1 MDDATS
7 EIYYAQLVE
16 EESTPTVLAALREVI
31 EQKGVFCALYSDR
44 ASHFFLTPKA
54 GEPVDHNRLT
64 QVGRALRTLG
74 IQMIPAYSP
83 QARGRSERGFST
95 WQGRLPQE
103 LRLRGL
109 KVRQPKPEWLRI
121 RLGDPTNQ
129 NQVLQLIEGLN
140 LHTVCQEA
148 RCPNIFECW
157 NDRTATFM
165 LGGDICTRHCGFCA
179 VGKGQPGLLDPEEP
193 RHVAEAVNHLNLAHA
208 VITSVN
214 RDDLPDGGA
223 AHWAETIRLVRASNP
238 ECKIEVLIPDFNG
251 DEAALNTVLD
261 AEPDVLN
268 HNTETIA
275 RLYRRVR
282 PDAVY
287 TQSLTLLQRAAAR
300 RDREGRGML
309 TKSGIMVGLGE
320 TFEEVVDLMNDLRA
334 VSCDIMT
341 IGQYLQPHARRLPVE
356 RYVTPDEFAK
366 WREVGMSLGFHHVE
380 SSPLTRSSYHARE
393 QAAK

>member
-1 MDDATS
+1 MS
-7 EIYYAQLVE
+7 
-16 EESTPTVLAALREVI
+16 R
-31 EQKGVFCALYSDR
+31 
-44 ASHFFLTPKA
+44 
-54 GEPVDHNRLT
+54 
-64 QVGRALRTLG
+64 
-74 IQMIPAYSP
+74 
-83 QARGRSERGFST
+83 
-95 WQGRLPQE
+95 E
-103 LRLRGL
+103 LRVLNT
-109 KVRQPKPEWLRI
+109 KPRQPKPDWLRI

-129 NQVLQLIEGLN
+129 NHLLKLIQGLN

-157 NDRTATFM
+157 SDRTATFM

-179 VGKGQPGLLDPEEP
+179 VGKGAPESLDADEP
-193 RHVAEAVNHLNLAHA
+193 RHVAEAVQHLNLAHT

-223 AHWAETIRLVRASNP
+223 AHWAATIREVRVMNP

-261 AEPDVLN
+261 ARPDVLN

-282 PDAVY
+282 PDADY
-287 TQSLTLLQRAAAR
+287 QQSLTLLRRAADR
-300 RDREGRGML
+300 RDREQPNML

-320 TFEEVVDLMNDLRA
+320 EFDEVVDLMKDLRA

-341 IGQYLQPHARRLPVE
+341 IGQYLQPHARRLPVD
-356 RYVTPDEFAK
+356 RYVTPQEFDR
-366 WREVGMSLGFHHVE
+366 WHEIGMTMGFKHVQ

-393 QAAK
+393 QAE

>member
-1 MDDATS
+1 
-7 EIYYAQLVE
+7 
-16 EESTPTVLAALREVI
+16 LARELHVI
-31 EQKGVFCALYSDR
+31 SNNQ
-44 ASHFFLTPKA
+44 
-54 GEPVDHNRLT
+54 
-64 QVGRALRTLG
+64 
-74 IQMIPAYSP
+74 
-83 QARGRSERGFST
+83 
-95 WQGRLPQE
+95 
-103 LRLRGL
+103 

-129 NQVLQLIEGLN
+129 NNVLKLIEGLN

-157 NDRTATFM
+157 SDRTATFM

-179 VGKGQPGLLDPEEP
+179 VGKGAPVPLDRQEP
-193 RHVAEAVNHLNLAHA
+193 RHVAEAVAHLNLAHT

-223 AHWAETIRLVRASNP
+223 SHWAETIREVRALNP

-251 DEAALNTVLD
+251 DEAALNTVLN

-287 TQSLTLLQRAAAR
+287 QQSLTLLQRAAAR
-300 RDREGRGML
+300 RDREHRGML

-320 TFEEVVDLMNDLRA
+320 TFAEVVELMKDLRA
-334 VSCDIMT
+334 VSCNIMT
-341 IGQYLQPHARRLPVE
+341 IGQYLQPHERRLPVE
-356 RYVTPDEFAK
+356 RYVTPEEFQQ
-366 WREVGMSLGFHHVE
+366 WREIGMTMGFHHVE

-393 QAAK
+393 QAQGHAEPRDAVKHH

>member
-1 MDDATS
+1 MA
-7 EIYYAQLVE
+7 
-16 EESTPTVLAALREVI
+16 RELNVI
-31 EQKGVFCALYSDR
+31 S
-44 ASHFFLTPKA
+44 
-54 GEPVDHNRLT
+54 N
-64 QVGRALRTLG
+64 
-74 IQMIPAYSP
+74 IQ
-83 QARGRSERGFST
+83 
-95 WQGRLPQE
+95 
-103 LRLRGL
+103 

-157 NDRTATFM
+157 SDRTATFM

-179 VGKGQPGLLDPEEP
+179 VGKGLPGSLDAEEP
-193 RHVAEAVNHLNLAHA
+193 LHVAEATKHLNLAHV

-223 AHWAETIRLVRASNP
+223 AHWAETIRQVRVVNP
-238 ECKIEVLIPDFNG
+238 GCKIEVLIPDFNG

-261 AEPDVLN
+261 AQPDVLN

-282 PDAVY
+282 PDAIY
-287 TQSLTLLQRAAAR
+287 QQSLTLLERSAAR
-300 RDREGRGML
+300 RDHEARGML

-320 TFEEVVDLMNDLRA
+320 TFDEVVELMKDLRS

-356 RYVTPDEFAK
+356 RYVTPAEFAK
-366 WREVGMSLGFHHVE
+366 WREIGMDMGFHHVE

-393 QAAK
+393 QAS

>member
-1 MDDATS
+1 
-7 EIYYAQLVE
+7 
-16 EESTPTVLAALREVI
+16 
-31 EQKGVFCALYSDR
+31 
-44 ASHFFLTPKA
+44 LT
-54 GEPVDHNRLT
+54 R
-64 QVGRALRTLG
+64 
-74 IQMIPAYSP
+74 
-83 QARGRSERGFST
+83 
-95 WQGRLPQE
+95 E
-103 LRLRGL
+103 LRVLNT
-109 KVRQPKPEWLRI
+109 KPRQPKPDWLRI

-129 NQVLQLIEGLN
+129 NHLLKLIQGLN

-157 NDRTATFM
+157 SDRTATFM
-165 LGGDICTRHCGFCA
+165 LAGDICTRHCGFCA
-179 VGKGQPGLLDPEEP
+179 VGKGAPEALDRDEP
-193 RHVAEAVNHLNLAHA
+193 RHVAEAVQHLNLAHT

-223 AHWAETIRLVRASNP
+223 AHWAETIREVRAINP
-238 ECKIEVLIPDFNG
+238 GCKIEVLIPDFNG
-251 DEAALNTVLD
+251 DEDALNTVLD

-282 PDAVY
+282 PDADY
-287 TQSLTLLQRAAAR
+287 RQSLTLLRRAAER
-300 RDREGRGML
+300 RDREQPNLL

-320 TFEEVVDLMNDLRA
+320 EFDEVVELMKDLRS

-356 RYVTPDEFAK
+356 RYVTPAEFDR
-366 WREVGMSLGFHHVE
+366 WRDVGMSMGFKHVQ

-393 QAAK
+393 QAE

>member
-1 MDDATS
+1 MS
-7 EIYYAQLVE
+7 
-16 EESTPTVLAALREVI
+16 R
-31 EQKGVFCALYSDR
+31 
-44 ASHFFLTPKA
+44 
-54 GEPVDHNRLT
+54 
-64 QVGRALRTLG
+64 
-74 IQMIPAYSP
+74 
-83 QARGRSERGFST
+83 
-95 WQGRLPQE
+95 E
-103 LRLRGL
+103 LRVLNT
-109 KVRQPKPEWLRI
+109 KPRQPKPDWLRV

-129 NQVLQLIEGLN
+129 NHLLKLIQGLN

-148 RCPNIFECW
+148 KCPNIFECW
-157 NDRTATFM
+157 SDRTATFM

-179 VGKGQPGLLDPEEP
+179 VGKGAPEALDRDEP
-193 RHVAEAVNHLNLAHA
+193 RHVAEAVQHLNLAHT

-223 AHWAETIRLVRASNP
+223 AHWAETIREVRAMNP
-238 ECKIEVLIPDFNG
+238 GCKIEVLIPDFNG
-251 DEAALNTVLD
+251 DEDALNTVLD

-282 PDAVY
+282 PDADY
-287 TQSLTLLQRAAAR
+287 QQSLTLLRRAAAR
-300 RDREGRGML
+300 RDREQSNML

-320 TFEEVVDLMNDLRA
+320 EFDEVVELMKDLRS

-356 RYVTPDEFAK
+356 RYVTPEEFER
-366 WREVGMSLGFHHVE
+366 WRDVGMSMGFKHVQ

-393 QAAK
+393 QAE

>member
-1 MDDATS
+1 MNFT
-7 EIYYAQLVE
+7 EMGRELQ
-16 EESTPTVLAALREVI
+16 VLN
-31 EQKGVFCALYSDR
+31 QK
-44 ASHFFLTPKA
+44 P
-54 GEPVDHNRLT
+54 
-64 QVGRALRTLG
+64 
-74 IQMIPAYSP
+74 
-83 QARGRSERGFST
+83 
-95 WQGRLPQE
+95 
-103 LRLRGL
+103 
-109 KVRQPKPEWLRI
+109 RQPKPEWLRI

-129 NQVLQLIEGLN
+129 NRLLKLIQGLN

-157 NDRTATFM
+157 SDRTATFM

-179 VGKGQPGLLDPEEP
+179 VGKGAPGSLDLQEP
-193 RHVAEAVNHLNLAHA
+193 KNVAEAVRHLNLAHT

-223 AHWAETIRLVRASNP
+223 AHWAETIRQVRALNP
-238 ECKIEVLIPDFNG
+238 DCKVEVLIPDFNG
-251 DEAALNTVLD
+251 DEAALNAVLD
-261 AEPDVLN
+261 AKPDVLN

-287 TQSLTLLQRAAAR
+287 QQSLTLLKRAADR
-300 RDREGRGML
+300 RDREQPEML

-320 TFEEVVDLMNDLRA
+320 TFDEVVELMKDLRA
-334 VSCDIMT
+334 ASCNIMT

-356 RYVTPDEFAK
+356 RYVTPEEFDR
-366 WREVGMSLGFHHVE
+366 WRDLGMEMGFHHVQ

-393 QAAK
+393 QANGHES

>member
-1 MDDATS
+1 M
-7 EIYYAQLVE
+7 
-16 EESTPTVLAALREVI
+16 
-31 EQKGVFCALYSDR
+31 
-44 ASHFFLTPKA
+44 FLHKSKAPKYLS
-54 GEPVDHNRLT
+54 R
-64 QVGRALRTLG
+64 
-74 IQMIPAYSP
+74 
-83 QARGRSERGFST
+83 
-95 WQGRLPQE
+95 E
-103 LRLRGL
+103 LRVLNT
-109 KVRQPKPEWLRI
+109 KPRQPKPDWLRI
-121 RLGDPTNQ
+121 RIGDPTNH
-129 NQVLQLIEGLN
+129 NHLLKLIQGLN

-148 RCPNIFECW
+148 KCPNIFECW
-157 NDRTATFM
+157 TNRTATFM

-179 VGKGQPGLLDPEEP
+179 VGKGAPEALDSDEP
-193 RHVAEAVNHLNLAHA
+193 RHVAEAVQHHNLAHT

-223 AHWAETIRLVRASNP
+223 AHWAATIREVRALNP
-238 ECKIEVLIPDFNG
+238 DCKIEVLIPDFNG

-282 PDAVY
+282 PDADY
-287 TQSLTLLQRAAAR
+287 QQSLTLLRRAAER
-300 RDREGRGML
+300 RDREQPNML

-320 TFEEVVDLMNDLRA
+320 DFDEVVELMRDLRS

-356 RYVTPDEFAK
+356 RYVTPAEFDR
-366 WREVGMSLGFHHVE
+366 WRDTGMSLGFKHVQ

-393 QAAK
+393 QAS

>member
-1 MDDATS
+1 MS
-7 EIYYAQLVE
+7 
-16 EESTPTVLAALREVI
+16 R
-31 EQKGVFCALYSDR
+31 
-44 ASHFFLTPKA
+44 
-54 GEPVDHNRLT
+54 
-64 QVGRALRTLG
+64 
-74 IQMIPAYSP
+74 
-83 QARGRSERGFST
+83 
-95 WQGRLPQE
+95 E
-103 LRLRGL
+103 LRVISNTV
-109 KVRQPKPEWLRI
+109 KPRQPKPEWLKI
-121 RLGDPTNQ
+121 RLGDPANQ
-129 NQVLQLIEGLN
+129 NHVLSLIEGLN

-157 NDRTATFM
+157 SDRTATFM

-179 VGKGQPGLLDPEEP
+179 VGKGAPGSLDAEEP
-193 RHVAEAVNHLNLAHA
+193 RHVAEAVRQLNLAHT

-223 AHWAETIRLVRASNP
+223 AHWAETVREVRFLNP

-261 AEPDVLN
+261 AQPDVLN

-287 TQSLTLLQRAAAR
+287 EQSLTLLARAGAR
-300 RDREGRGML
+300 RDQEKRGML

-320 TFEEVVDLMNDLRA
+320 TFDEVVELMKDLRA
-334 VSCDIMT
+334 ASCNIMT

-356 RYVTPDEFAK
+356 RYVTPEEFTR
-366 WREVGMSLGFHHVE
+366 WREIGMDMGFKHVE
-380 SSPLTRSSYHARE
+380 SSPLTRSSYHARQ
-393 QAAK
+393 QAESEPE

>member
-1 MDDATS
+1 MGVDWS
-7 EIYYAQLVE
+7 RSVESSLEVNQL
-16 EESTPTVLAALREVI
+16 
-31 EQKGVFCALYSDR
+31 
-44 ASHFFLTPKA
+44 
-54 GEPVDHNRLT
+54 
-64 QVGRALRTLG
+64 
-74 IQMIPAYSP
+74 
-83 QARGRSERGFST
+83 AR
-95 WQGRLPQE
+95 E
-103 LRLRGL
+103 LRVISNNQRI
-109 KVRQPKPEWLRI
+109 RQPKPEWLRI

-157 NDRTATFM
+157 TDRTATFM

-179 VGKGQPGLLDPEEP
+179 VGKGKPGDLDPEEP
-193 RHVAEAVNHLNLAHA
+193 RHVAEAVGHLNLAHA

-223 AHWAETIRLVRASNP
+223 AHWAETIRQVRAMNP
-238 ECKIEVLIPDFNG
+238 ECKVEVLIPDFNG

-282 PDAVY
+282 PDAIY
-287 TQSLTLLQRAAAR
+287 QQSLTLLQRAAAR
-300 RDREGRGML
+300 RDREARGML

-320 TFEEVVDLMNDLRA
+320 EFDEVVELMKDLRS

-356 RYVTPDEFAK
+356 RYVTPAEFAE
-366 WREVGMSLGFHHVE
+366 WREIGMSLGFRHVE

-393 QAAK
+393 QASDRIPVEELV

>member
-1 MDDATS
+1 M
-7 EIYYAQLVE
+7 
-16 EESTPTVLAALREVI
+16 
-31 EQKGVFCALYSDR
+31 
-44 ASHFFLTPKA
+44 
-54 GEPVDHNRLT
+54 
-64 QVGRALRTLG
+64 
-74 IQMIPAYSP
+74 
-83 QARGRSERGFST
+83 AR
-95 WQGRLPQE
+95 E
-103 LRLRGL
+103 LRVISNNQ
-109 KVRQPKPEWLRI
+109 KIRQPKPEWLRI

-129 NQVLQLIEGLN
+129 NKVLELIEGLN

-157 NDRTATFM
+157 SDRTATFM

-179 VGKGQPGLLDPEEP
+179 VGKGNPGRLDPEEP
-193 RHVAEAVNHLNLAHA
+193 RHVAEAVGHLNLAHA

-223 AHWAETIRLVRASNP
+223 AHWAETIRQVRALNS

-261 AEPDVLN
+261 AQPDVLN

-282 PDAVY
+282 PDADY
-287 TQSLTLLQRAAAR
+287 QQSLTLLQRAAAR
-300 RDREGRGML
+300 RDREARGML

-320 TFEEVVDLMNDLRA
+320 MFDEVVELMKDLRS

-356 RYVTPDEFAK
+356 RYVTPAEFAQ
-366 WREVGMSLGFHHVE
+366 WRDIGMDLGFHHVE

-393 QAAK
+393 QAESKPEAVGAN

>member
-1 MDDATS
+1 M
-7 EIYYAQLVE
+7 
-16 EESTPTVLAALREVI
+16 
-31 EQKGVFCALYSDR
+31 
-44 ASHFFLTPKA
+44 
-54 GEPVDHNRLT
+54 
-64 QVGRALRTLG
+64 
-74 IQMIPAYSP
+74 
-83 QARGRSERGFST
+83 AR
-95 WQGRLPQE
+95 E
-103 LRLRGL
+103 LRVISNNQ

-121 RLGDPTNQ
+121 RLGDPANQ
-129 NQVLQLIEGLN
+129 NKVLELIEGLN

-157 NDRTATFM
+157 SDRTATFM

-179 VGKGQPGLLDPEEP
+179 VGKGKPGDLDPEEP
-193 RHVAEAVNHLNLAHA
+193 RHVAEAVGHLNLAHA

-223 AHWAETIRLVRASNP
+223 AHWAETIRQVRALNP
-238 ECKIEVLIPDFNG
+238 TCKIEVLIPDFNG

-261 AEPDVLN
+261 AQPDVLN

-287 TQSLTLLQRAAAR
+287 QQSLTLLRRAAER
-300 RDREGRGML
+300 RDSEARGML

-320 TFEEVVDLMNDLRA
+320 TFDEVVELMKDLRS

-341 IGQYLQPHARRLPVE
+341 IGQYLQPHGRRLPVE
-356 RYVTPDEFAK
+356 RYVTPAEFAA
-366 WREVGMSLGFHHVE
+366 WRDIGMDLGFHHVE

-393 QAAK
+393 QAESKPDLVGAN